1 MVLIVTMSIT
11 MLTFSCSNEN
21 GSNQNLDANLRSN
34 FLGAKS
40 YQDMK
45 SSFDRL
51 NTNEK
56 TDLWNSKL
64 NQLLSQKLPDEHI
77 DLIEQLQIEFKKS
90 NNSKA
95 NKLKELFIKL
105 AEITPEKDF
114 VLMFMDLKDYE
125 FKGYFDKDNLINKK
139 ELIVYLE
146 NSDYQYSNRLPNPS
160 TIPECNCNYSCSAQT
175 INPHVC
181 SSSGCAATTDGCGPF
196 GMSGCDGLVYIC

>member
-90 NNSKA
+90 NNNKA

-125 FKGYFDKDNLINKK
+125 FKGYFDKDSLTNKK

-160 TIPECNCNYSCSAQT
+160 TIPDCNCNYSCTAQT

-181 SSSGCAATTDGCGPF
+181 SSSSCAATTDGCGPF
-196 GMSGCDGLVYIC
+196 GMSSCDGIVYIC